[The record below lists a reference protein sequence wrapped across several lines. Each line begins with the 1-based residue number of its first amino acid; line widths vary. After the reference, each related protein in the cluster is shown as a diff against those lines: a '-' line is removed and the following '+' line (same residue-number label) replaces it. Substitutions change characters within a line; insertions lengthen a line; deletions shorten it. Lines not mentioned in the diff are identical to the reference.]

1 MLLWHF
7 IPYYK
12 FIKRLMFQAFQQN
25 VSEPLTQNVSEPAET
40 RRNTR
45 KLLMNKKEKCNRE
58 NKSDSILDPF
68 L

>member
-1 MLLWHF
+1 MGRKGYESLA
-7 IPYYK
+7 
-12 FIKRLMFQAFQQN
+12 FQAFQQN

-45 KLLMNKKEKCNRE
+45 KLLRNKKETCNRD
-58 NKSDSILDPF
+58 NKSDTILDPF